1 MSNVGN
7 FKITEWAKQLYIYRF
22 EIIKVFKMI
31 KCNNKLNIAILSIL
45 AVVFMSNRGGSPGG
59 RSGSTSDN
67 GATCSTNG
75 GCHNSSSAP
84 APQNMISTNVP
95 SNGYA
100 PGSSYDITIN
110 VSDGGTSVWGFE
122 MMAEDENGS
131 PVGNFSNNSQ
141 VNSLNSGLRATHK
154 FASSSSSSSD
164 EQTWVANWT
173 APASGTGSVTFYVS
187 VMAANGNGNNR
198 GDKVFIDTIS
208 IVENTSANIAD
219 LENFHIN
226 LYPNPATQN
235 IVIEG
240 YENISSNIKV
250 VNSMGETVMDSPFKN
265 SLNISE
271 LASGTYY
278 LKIVENDRVFIKRFS
293 KI

>member
-7 FKITEWAKQLYIYRF
+7 FKITEWAKQLYNYRF

-31 KCNNKLNIAILSIL
+31 KRNTKLNMAILSVL
-45 AVVFMSNRGGSPGG
+45 ALVFMSNRGGSPGG
-59 RSGSTSDN
+59 RSGSTTDN

-84 APQNMISTNVP
+84 ASQDMISTNVP

-100 PGSSYDITIN
+100 PGSSYYITIN
-110 VSDGGTSVWGFE
+110 ISDEGTSVWCFE
-122 MMAEDENGS
+122 MMAEDKNGL
-131 PVGNFSNNSQ
+131 PVGAFSNNSQ

-154 FASSSSSSSD
+154 FASSSSSD
-164 EQTWVANWT
+164 AQTWIANWT

-187 VMAANGNGNNR
+187 AMAANGNGNNR
-198 GDKVFIDTIS
+198 GDRVFIDTIS
-208 IVENTSANIAD
+208 ITENTSANIAE
-219 LENFHIN
+219 LENFQIN
-226 LYPNPATQN
+226 LYPNPATQK
-235 IVIEG
+235 IVITG
-240 YENISSNIKV
+240 YENTSSNIKV
-250 VNSMGETVMDSPFKN
+250 INSIGKTVMSGLFKN
-265 SLNISE
+265 ALNISE

-278 LKIVENDRVFIKRFS
+278 LKIIENNRVFIKKFS

>member
-31 KCNNKLNIAILSIL
+31 KRNTKLNMAILSVL
-45 AVVFMSNRGGSPGG
+45 ALVFMSNRGGSPGG
-59 RSGSTSDN
+59 RSGSTTDN

-84 APQNMISTNVP
+84 ASQDMISTNVP

-110 VSDGGTSVWGFE
+110 ISDEGTSVWGFE
-122 MMAEDENGS
+122 MMAEDKNGL
-131 PVGNFSNNSQ
+131 PVGAFPNNSQ

-154 FASSSSSSSD
+154 FASSSSSD
-164 EQTWVANWT
+164 AQTWIANWT
-173 APASGTGSVTFYVS
+173 APASGTGLVTFYVS
-187 VMAANGNGNNR
+187 AMAANGNGNNR
-198 GDKVFIDTIS
+198 GDRVFIDTIS
-208 IVENTSANIAD
+208 ITENTSANIAE
-219 LENFHIN
+219 LENFQIN
-226 LYPNPATQN
+226 LYPNPATQK
-235 IVIEG
+235 IVITG
-240 YENISSNIKV
+240 YENTSSNIKV
-250 VNSMGETVMDSPFKN
+250 INSMGKTVMSGLFKN
-265 SLNISE
+265 ALNISE

-278 LKIVENDRVFIKRFS
+278 LKIIENNRVFIKRFS

>member
-1 MSNVGN
+1 MS
-7 FKITEWAKQLYIYRF
+7 
-22 EIIKVFKMI
+22 KVFKMI
-31 KCNNKLNIAILSIL
+31 KRNTKLNIAILSVL
-45 AVVFMSNRGGSPGG
+45 AVFFMSNRGGSPGG

-122 MMAEDENGS
+122 MMAEDENGT
-131 PVGNFSNNSQ
+131 PVGTFLNNSQ
-141 VNSLNSGLRATHK
+141 VNSLNSGLRVTHK
-154 FASSSSSSSD
+154 FASSSSSD

-187 VMAANGNGNNR
+187 AMAANGNGNNR

-208 IVENTSANIAD
+208 IAENTSANIAD
-219 LENFHIN
+219 LENWNIN
-226 LYPNPATQN
+226 LYPNPTTQKISIDGYTN
-235 IVIEG
+235 INSKLKVINQTG
-240 YENISSNIKV
+240 KV
-250 VNSMGETVMDSPFKN
+250 MMEVNFNN
-265 SLNISE
+265 SLDVSA
-271 LASGTYY
+271 LSKGTYY
-278 LKIVENDRVFIKRFS
+278 LKIYENDRVFMKRFT
-293 KI
+293 KL

>member
-7 FKITEWAKQLYIYRF
+7 FKITEWAKQLYNYRF

-31 KCNNKLNIAILSIL
+31 KRNTKLNMAILSVL
-45 AVVFMSNRGGSPGG
+45 ALVFMSNRGGSPGG
-59 RSGSTSDN
+59 RSGSTTDN

-84 APQNMISTNVP
+84 ASQDMISTNVP

-110 VSDGGTSVWGFE
+110 ISDEGTSVWGFE
-122 MMAEDENGS
+122 MMAEDKNGL
-131 PVGNFSNNSQ
+131 PVGAFSNNSQ

-154 FASSSSSSSD
+154 FASSSSSD
-164 EQTWVANWT
+164 AQTWIANWT

-187 VMAANGNGNNR
+187 AMAANGNGNNR
-198 GDKVFIDTIS
+198 GDRVFIDTIS
-208 IVENTSANIAD
+208 ITENTSANIAE
-219 LENFHIN
+219 LENFQIN
-226 LYPNPATQN
+226 LYPNPATQK
-235 IVIEG
+235 IVITG
-240 YENISSNIKV
+240 YENTSSNIKV
-250 VNSMGETVMDSPFKN
+250 INSMGETVMSGLFKN
-265 SLNISE
+265 ALNISE

-278 LKIVENDRVFIKRFS
+278 LKIIENNRVFIKRFS

>member
-1 MSNVGN
+1 
-7 FKITEWAKQLYIYRF
+7 
-22 EIIKVFKMI
+22 MI
-31 KCNNKLNIAILSIL
+31 KRNTKLNIAILSVL

-84 APQNMISTNVP
+84 ASQDMISTNVP

-110 VSDGGTSVWGFE
+110 ISDEGTSVWGFE

-131 PVGNFSNNSQ
+131 PVGTFSNNSQ

-154 FASSSSSSSD
+154 FASSSSSSSG

-173 APASGTGSVTFYVS
+173 APESGTGSVTLYVS
-187 VMAANGNGNNR
+187 AMAANGNGNNR

-208 IVENTSANIAD
+208 ITENTSVNIAE
-219 LENFHIN
+219 LENFQIN
-226 LYPNPATQN
+226 LYPNPATQK
-235 IVIEG
+235 IVITG
-240 YENISSNIKV
+240 YENTSSNIKV
-250 VNSMGETVMDSPFKN
+250 INSMGETVISGLFKN
-265 SLNISE
+265 ALNISE

-278 LKIVENDRVFIKRFS
+278 LKIIENNRVFIKRFS

>member
-7 FKITEWAKQLYIYRF
+7 FKITEWAKQLYNYRF

-31 KCNNKLNIAILSIL
+31 KRNTKLNMAILSVL
-45 AVVFMSNRGGSPGG
+45 ALVFMSNRGGSPGG
-59 RSGSTSDN
+59 RSGSTTDN

-84 APQNMISTNVP
+84 ASQDMISTNVP

-110 VSDGGTSVWGFE
+110 ISDEGTSVWGFE
-122 MMAEDENGS
+122 MMAEDKNGL
-131 PVGNFSNNSQ
+131 PVGAFSNKSQ

-154 FASSSSSSSD
+154 FASSSSSD
-164 EQTWVANWT
+164 AQTWIANWT

-187 VMAANGNGNNR
+187 AMVANGNGNNR
-198 GDKVFIDTIS
+198 GDRVFIDTIS
-208 IVENTSANIAD
+208 ITENTSANIAE
-219 LENFHIN
+219 LENFQIN
-226 LYPNPATQN
+226 LYPNPATQK
-235 IVIEG
+235 IVITG
-240 YENISSNIKV
+240 YENTSSNIKV
-250 VNSMGETVMDSPFKN
+250 INSMGETVMSGLFKN
-265 SLNISE
+265 ALNISE

-278 LKIVENDRVFIKRFS
+278 LKIIENNRVFIKRFS

>member
-31 KCNNKLNIAILSIL
+31 KRNTKLNMAILSVL
-45 AVVFMSNRGGSPGG
+45 ALVFMSNRGGSPGG
-59 RSGSTSDN
+59 RSGSTTDN

-84 APQNMISTNVP
+84 ASQDMISTNVP

-110 VSDGGTSVWGFE
+110 ISDEGTSVWGFE
-122 MMAEDENGS
+122 MMAEDKNGL
-131 PVGNFSNNSQ
+131 PVGAFSNNSQ

-154 FASSSSSSSD
+154 FASSSSSD
-164 EQTWVANWT
+164 AQTWIANWT

-187 VMAANGNGNNR
+187 AMAANGNGNNR
-198 GDKVFIDTIS
+198 GDRVFIDTIS
-208 IVENTSANIAD
+208 ITENTSANIAE
-219 LENFHIN
+219 LENFQIN
-226 LYPNPATQN
+226 LYPNPATQK
-235 IVIEG
+235 IVITG
-240 YENISSNIKV
+240 YENTSSNIKV
-250 VNSMGETVMDSPFKN
+250 INSMGETVMSGLFKN
-265 SLNISE
+265 ALNISE

-278 LKIVENDRVFIKRFS
+278 LKIIENNRVFIKKFS

>member
-1 MSNVGN
+1 
-7 FKITEWAKQLYIYRF
+7 
-22 EIIKVFKMI
+22 MI
-31 KCNNKLNIAILSIL
+31 KRNTKLNIAILSVL

-84 APQNMISTNVP
+84 APQDMISTNVP

-131 PVGNFSNNSQ
+131 PVGTFSNNSQ

-154 FASSSSSSSD
+154 FASSSSSSSG

-173 APASGTGSVTFYVS
+173 APESGTGSVTLYVS
-187 VMAANGNGNNR
+187 AMAANGNGNNR

-208 IVENTSANIAD
+208 ITENTSVNIAE
-219 LENFHIN
+219 LENFQIN
-226 LYPNPATQN
+226 LYPNPATQK
-235 IVIEG
+235 IVITG
-240 YENISSNIKV
+240 YENTSSNIKV
-250 VNSMGETVMDSPFKN
+250 INSMGETVISGLFKN
-265 SLNISE
+265 ALNISE

-278 LKIVENDRVFIKRFS
+278 LKIIENNRVFIKRFS

>member
-31 KCNNKLNIAILSIL
+31 KRNTKLNMAILSVL
-45 AVVFMSNRGGSPGG
+45 ALVFMSNRGGSPGG
-59 RSGSTSDN
+59 RSGSTTDN

-84 APQNMISTNVP
+84 ASQDMISTNVP

-110 VSDGGTSVWGFE
+110 ISDEGTSVWGFE
-122 MMAEDENGS
+122 MMAEDKNGLS
-131 PVGNFSNNSQ
+131 VGAFSNNSQ

-154 FASSSSSSSD
+154 FASSSSSNA
-164 EQTWVANWT
+164 QTWIANWT

-187 VMAANGNGNNR
+187 AMAANGNGNNR
-198 GDKVFIDTIS
+198 GDRVFIDTIS
-208 IVENTSANIAD
+208 ITENTSANIAE
-219 LENFHIN
+219 LENFQIN
-226 LYPNPATQN
+226 LYPNPATQK
-235 IVIEG
+235 IVIAG
-240 YENISSNIKV
+240 YENTSSNIKV
-250 VNSMGETVMDSPFKN
+250 INSMGETVMSGSFKN
-265 SLNISE
+265 ALNISE

-278 LKIVENDRVFIKRFS
+278 LKIIENNRVFIKRFS

>member
-7 FKITEWAKQLYIYRF
+7 FKITEWAKQLYNYRF

-31 KCNNKLNIAILSIL
+31 KRNTKLNMAILSVL
-45 AVVFMSNRGGSPGG
+45 ALVFMSNRGGSPGG
-59 RSGSTSDN
+59 RSGSTTDN

-84 APQNMISTNVP
+84 ASQDMISTNVP

-110 VSDGGTSVWGFE
+110 ISDEGTSVWGFE
-122 MMAEDENGS
+122 MMAEDKNGL
-131 PVGNFSNNSQ
+131 PVGAFSNNSQ

-154 FASSSSSSSD
+154 FASSSSSHA
-164 EQTWVANWT
+164 QTWIANWT

-187 VMAANGNGNNR
+187 AMAANGNGNNR
-198 GDKVFIDTIS
+198 GDRVFIDTIS
-208 IVENTSANIAD
+208 ITENTSANIAE
-219 LENFHIN
+219 LENFQIN
-226 LYPNPATQN
+226 LYPNPATQK
-235 IVIEG
+235 IVITG
-240 YENISSNIKV
+240 YENTSSNIKV
-250 VNSMGETVMDSPFKN
+250 INSMGETVMSGLFKN
-265 SLNISE
+265 ALNISE

-278 LKIVENDRVFIKRFS
+278 LKIIENNRVFIKRFS

>member
-7 FKITEWAKQLYIYRF
+7 FKITEWAKQLYNYRF

-31 KCNNKLNIAILSIL
+31 KRNTKLNMAILSVL
-45 AVVFMSNRGGSPGG
+45 ALVFMSNRGGSPGG
-59 RSGSTSDN
+59 RSGSTTDN

-84 APQNMISTNVP
+84 ASQDMISTNVP

-110 VSDGGTSVWGFE
+110 ISDEGTSVWGFE
-122 MMAEDENGS
+122 MMAEDKNGL
-131 PVGNFSNNSQ
+131 PVGAFSNNSQ

-154 FASSSSSSSD
+154 FASSSSSD
-164 EQTWVANWT
+164 AQTWIANWT

-187 VMAANGNGNNR
+187 AMVANGNGNNR
-198 GDKVFIDTIS
+198 GDRVFIDTIS
-208 IVENTSANIAD
+208 ITENTSANIAE
-219 LENFHIN
+219 LENFQIN
-226 LYPNPATQN
+226 LYPNPATQK
-235 IVIEG
+235 IVITG
-240 YENISSNIKV
+240 YENTSSNIKV
-250 VNSMGETVMDSPFKN
+250 INSMGETVMSGLFKN
-265 SLNISE
+265 ALNISE

-278 LKIVENDRVFIKRFS
+278 LKIIENNRVFIKRFS

>member
-7 FKITEWAKQLYIYRF
+7 FKITEWAKQLYNYRF

-31 KCNNKLNIAILSIL
+31 KRNTKLNMAILSVL
-45 AVVFMSNRGGSPGG
+45 ALVFMSNRGGSPGG
-59 RSGSTSDN
+59 RSGSTTDN

-84 APQNMISTNVP
+84 ASQDMISTNVP

-110 VSDGGTSVWGFE
+110 ISDEGTSVWGFE
-122 MMAEDENGS
+122 MMAEDKNGL
-131 PVGNFSNNSQ
+131 PVGAFSNNSQ

-154 FASSSSSSSD
+154 FASSSSSD
-164 EQTWVANWT
+164 AQTWIANWT

-187 VMAANGNGNNR
+187 AMAANGNGNNR
-198 GDKVFIDTIS
+198 GDRVFIDTIS
-208 IVENTSANIAD
+208 ITENTSANIAE
-219 LENFHIN
+219 LENFQIN
-226 LYPNPATQN
+226 LYPNPATQK
-235 IVIEG
+235 IVITG
-240 YENISSNIKV
+240 YENTSSNIKV
-250 VNSMGETVMDSPFKN
+250 INSMGKTVMSGLFKN
-265 SLNISE
+265 ALNISE

-278 LKIVENDRVFIKRFS
+278 LKIIENNRVFIKKFS

>member
-31 KCNNKLNIAILSIL
+31 KRNTKLNMAILSVL
-45 AVVFMSNRGGSPGG
+45 ALVFMSNRGGSPGG
-59 RSGSTSDN
+59 RSGSTKDN

-84 APQNMISTNVP
+84 ASQDMISTNAP

-110 VSDGGTSVWGFE
+110 ISDEGTSVWGFE
-122 MMAEDENGS
+122 MMAEDKNGL
-131 PVGNFSNNSQ
+131 PVGAFSNNSQ

-154 FASSSSSSSD
+154 FASSSSSD
-164 EQTWVANWT
+164 AQTWIANWT

-187 VMAANGNGNNR
+187 AMAANGNGNNR
-198 GDKVFIDTIS
+198 GDRVFIDTIS
-208 IVENTSANIAD
+208 ITENTSANIAE
-219 LENFHIN
+219 LENFQIN
-226 LYPNPATQN
+226 LYPNPATQK
-235 IVIEG
+235 IVITG
-240 YENISSNIKV
+240 YENTSSNIKV
-250 VNSMGETVMDSPFKN
+250 INSMGKTVMSGLFKN
-265 SLNISE
+265 ALNISE

-278 LKIVENDRVFIKRFS
+278 LKIIENNRVFIKKFS

>member
-31 KCNNKLNIAILSIL
+31 KRNTKLNMAILSVL
-45 AVVFMSNRGGSPGG
+45 ALVFMSNRGGSPGG
-59 RSGSTSDN
+59 RSGSTTDN

-75 GCHNSSSAP
+75 GCHNSSSTP
-84 APQNMISTNVP
+84 ASQDMISTNVP

-110 VSDGGTSVWGFE
+110 ISDEGTSVWGFE
-122 MMAEDENGS
+122 MMAEDKNGL
-131 PVGNFSNNSQ
+131 PVGAFSNNSQ

-154 FASSSSSSSD
+154 FASSSSSNA
-164 EQTWVANWT
+164 QTWIANWT

-187 VMAANGNGNNR
+187 AMAANGNGNNR
-198 GDKVFIDTIS
+198 GDRVFIDTIS
-208 IVENTSANIAD
+208 ITENTSANIAE
-219 LENFHIN
+219 LENFQIN
-226 LYPNPATQN
+226 LYPNPATQK
-235 IVIEG
+235 IVIAG
-240 YENISSNIKV
+240 YENTSSNIKV
-250 VNSMGETVMDSPFKN
+250 INSMGETVMSGSFKN
-265 SLNISE
+265 ALNISE

-278 LKIVENDRVFIKRFS
+278 LKIIENNRVFIKRFS

>member
-31 KCNNKLNIAILSIL
+31 KRNTKLNMAILSVL
-45 AVVFMSNRGGSPGG
+45 ALVFMSNRGGSPGG
-59 RSGSTSDN
+59 RSGSTTDN

-84 APQNMISTNVP
+84 ASQDMISTNVP

-100 PGSSYDITIN
+100 PGSGYDITIN
-110 VSDGGTSVWGFE
+110 ISDEGTSVWGFE
-122 MMAEDENGS
+122 MMAEDKNGL
-131 PVGNFSNNSQ
+131 PVGAFSNNSR

-154 FASSSSSSSD
+154 FASSSSSD
-164 EQTWVANWT
+164 AQTWIANWT

-187 VMAANGNGNNR
+187 AMAANGNGNNR
-198 GDKVFIDTIS
+198 GDRVFIDTIS
-208 IVENTSANIAD
+208 ITENTSANIAE
-219 LENFHIN
+219 LENFQIN
-226 LYPNPATQN
+226 LYPNPATQK
-235 IVIEG
+235 IVITG
-240 YENISSNIKV
+240 YENTSSNIKV
-250 VNSMGETVMDSPFKN
+250 INSMGKTVMSGLFKN
-265 SLNISE
+265 ALNISE

-278 LKIVENDRVFIKRFS
+278 LKIIENNRVFIKKFS

>member
-31 KCNNKLNIAILSIL
+31 KRNTKLNMAILSVL
-45 AVVFMSNRGGSPGG
+45 ALVFMSNRGGSPGG
-59 RSGSTSDN
+59 RSGSTTDN

-84 APQNMISTNVP
+84 ASQDMISTNVP

-110 VSDGGTSVWGFE
+110 ISDEGTSVWGFE
-122 MMAEDENGS
+122 MMAEDKNGL
-131 PVGNFSNNSQ
+131 PVGAFSNNSQ

-154 FASSSSSSSD
+154 FASSSSSD
-164 EQTWVANWT
+164 AQTWIANWT

-187 VMAANGNGNNR
+187 AMAANGNGNNR
-198 GDKVFIDTIS
+198 GDRVFIDTIS
-208 IVENTSANIAD
+208 ITENTSANIAE
-219 LENFHIN
+219 LENFQIN
-226 LYPNPATQN
+226 LYPNPATQK
-235 IVIEG
+235 IVITG
-240 YENISSNIKV
+240 YENTSSNIKV
-250 VNSMGETVMDSPFKN
+250 INSMGKTVMSGLFKN
-265 SLNISE
+265 ALNISE

-278 LKIVENDRVFIKRFS
+278 LKIIENNRVFIKKFS

>member
-31 KCNNKLNIAILSIL
+31 KRNTKLNMAILSVL
-45 AVVFMSNRGGSPGG
+45 ALVFMSNRGGSPGG
-59 RSGSTSDN
+59 RSGSTTDN

-84 APQNMISTNVP
+84 ASQDMISTNVP

-100 PGSSYDITIN
+100 PGSGYDITIN
-110 VSDGGTSVWGFE
+110 ISDEGTSVWGFE
-122 MMAEDENGS
+122 MMAEDKNGL
-131 PVGNFSNNSQ
+131 PVGAFSNNSQ

-154 FASSSSSSSD
+154 FASSSSSD
-164 EQTWVANWT
+164 AQTWIANWT

-187 VMAANGNGNNR
+187 AMAANGNGNNR
-198 GDKVFIDTIS
+198 GDRVFIDTIS
-208 IVENTSANIAD
+208 ITENTSANIAE
-219 LENFHIN
+219 LENFQIN
-226 LYPNPATQN
+226 LYPNPATQK
-235 IVIEG
+235 IVITG
-240 YENISSNIKV
+240 YENTSSNIKV
-250 VNSMGETVMDSPFKN
+250 INSMGKTVMSGLFKN
-265 SLNISE
+265 ALNISE

-278 LKIVENDRVFIKRFS
+278 LKIIENNRVFIKKFS